1 LDLNTSDKKRNM
13 TNLQTP
19 PPLISEVTDFLPL
32 RKPTQ
37 TIAAW
42 ATALGFA
49 TTTLG
54 ISTPV
59 SAGVT
64 FPDVRGHWAQGCIE
78 DLADAGIV
86 QGYPDGRFKPD
97 NQLTRAEFAALVRR
111 AYPVADRSGSDR
123 PFFDVE
129 SQYWGYE
136 PIREA
141 QQTEFLAGY
150 PDGVFRP
157 EEPLLRVQALVALS
171 NGLGYSAQTLG
182 ISDLRQIYLDFDAI
196 PNYAFSAIAAATENR
211 LVVNYPDLR
220 VLNPQRPALRGE
232 VAAFLCQARAGDGRT
247 SSIPVQ
253 YVADIPNN
261 RGTFTETQRVG
272 GELVLAQLSY
282 QKQNFAYEDLR
293 LTVVR
298 GGVPVLEEALPV
310 QPESRNLGFQLKDL
324 DGDGDPELTIDFFV
338 NPPRCCSYSLIYRY
352 AAGQNRYIPLQYS
365 WDYKPPLV
373 KDLDRDGIPEFDGF
387 NSRFPFDFVSSYDDA
402 AFPKQVLQYRQGEM
416 FDVTRQYP
424 DVVRANADLLWKEYL
439 WRQDRDREVKGVL
452 AAYLVDKYA
461 LGEGDDGWQQV
472 RESYTGSDR
481 EQFLTRLRGA
491 LRRLGYSR

>member
-1 LDLNTSDKKRNM
+1 M
-13 TNLQTP
+13 TNLQTTH
-19 PPLISEVTDFLPL
+19 PLMSEVTDFLHL
-32 RKPTQ
+32 RRPANRL
-37 TIAAW
+37 AAW

-49 TTTLG
+49 TTTW
-54 ISTPV
+54 SFVPPA
-59 SAGVT
+59 SARVT
-64 FPDVRGHWAQGCIE
+64 FPDVQGHWAQGCIE

-97 NQLTRAEFAALVRR
+97 NWLTRAEFAALIRR
-111 AYPVADRSGSDR
+111 AYPVASQTGRER

-157 EEPLLRVQALVALS
+157 EEPLQRVQALVALS

-182 ISDLRQIYLDFDAI
+182 IADLRQVYLDFDAI
-196 PNYAFSAIAAATENR
+196 PNYALSAIAAATENR
-211 LVVNYPDLR
+211 LVVNYPDFR
-220 VLNPQRPALRGE
+220 VLNPQRSATRGE

-282 QKQNFAYEDLR
+282 QKQNFAYQDLR
-293 LTVVR
+293 LTIVR
-298 GGVPVLEEALPV
+298 GGVPVVEEALPI
-310 QPESRNLGFQLKDL
+310 QQESRNLGFQLKDL

-365 WDYKPPLV
+365 WDYQPPLV
-373 KDLDRDGIPEFDGF
+373 QDLDRDGIPEFDGF
-387 NSRFPFDFVSSYDDA
+387 NSRFTFDFVSSYDDA

-424 DVVRANADLLWKEYL
+424 DVVRENADLLWKEYL
-439 WRQDRDREVKGVL
+439 QRKAQNREVKGVL
-452 AAYLVDKYA
+452 AAYLADKYA
-461 LGEGDDGWQQV
+461 MGEGEEGWQQV
-472 RESYTGSDR
+472 RDNYVGSDR
-481 EQFLTRLRGA
+481 EQFLTRLRGS
-491 LRRLGYSR
+491 LRSLGYSR

>member
-1 LDLNTSDKKRNM
+1 M
-13 TNLQTP
+13 
-19 PPLISEVTDFLPL
+19 SEVTNFSPSN
-32 RKPTQ
+32 KPTQ
-37 TIAAW
+37 TIAAL

-54 ISTPV
+54 MASPAAAQI
-59 SAGVT
+59 T
-64 FPDVRGHWAQGCIE
+64 FPDIQGHWAQGCIE
-78 DLADAGIV
+78 DLADEGIV
-86 QGYPDGRFKPD
+86 QGYPNGRFEPD
-97 NQLTRAEFAALVRR
+97 NRLTRAEFAALVRR
-111 AYPVADRSGSDR
+111 AYPVAERTRSSQ

-141 QQTEFLAGY
+141 QQTAFLAGY

-157 EEPLLRVQALVALS
+157 EEPLQRVQALVALS
-171 NGLGYSAQTLG
+171 NGLGYSAQMLG
-182 ISDLRQIYLDFDAI
+182 TDDLRQIYLDVDAI
-196 PNYAFSAIAAATENR
+196 PSYALSAIAAATENR
-211 LVVNYPDLR
+211 LVVNYPNLR
-220 VLNPQRPALRGE
+220 VLNPERSATRGE

-253 YVADIPNN
+253 YVADIPNS
-261 RGTFTETQRVG
+261 RGSFTETQRVG

-282 QKQNFAYEDLR
+282 QKQNFSYQDLR

-298 GGVPVLEEALPV
+298 GGVAVVEEALPI
-310 QPESRNLGFQLKDL
+310 QQESRNLGFQLKDL
-324 DGDGDPELTIDFFV
+324 DGDGDPELIVDFFV

-365 WDYKPPLV
+365 WDYQPPV
-373 KDLDRDGIPEFDGF
+373 VQDLDRDGIPEFDGF
-387 NSRFPFDFVSSYDDA
+387 NSSFAFDFVSSYDDA

-424 DVVRANADLLWKEYL
+424 EAVRENADFLWKEYL
-439 WRQDRDREVKGVL
+439 QRQARNREVKGVL
-452 AAYLVDKYA
+452 AAYLADKYA
-461 LGEGDDGWQQV
+461 LGEGEDGWQQV
-472 RESYTGSDR
+472 RDSYTQSDR
-481 EQFLTRLRGA
+481 EQFLTRLRGS

>member
-1 LDLNTSDKKRNM
+1 M
-13 TNLQTP
+13 
-19 PPLISEVTDFLPL
+19 SEVMNFSLLHRPA
-32 RKPTQ
+32 K

-42 ATALGFA
+42 TTALGFA

-54 ISTPV
+54 MAFP
-59 SAGVT
+59 AWAKVT
-64 FPDVRGHWAQGCIE
+64 FPDIQGHWAQGCIE

-86 QGYPDGRFKPD
+86 QGYPDGRFKP
-97 NQLTRAEFAALVRR
+97 NNWLTRAEFAALVRR
-111 AYPVADRSGSDR
+111 AYPVADRTGSDR
-123 PFFDVE
+123 PFFDV
-129 SQYWGYE
+129 SNQYWGYE

-157 EEPLLRVQALVALS
+157 EEPLQRVQALVALS

-182 ISDLRQIYLDFDAI
+182 IADLRQIYLDVDAI
-196 PNYAFSAIAAATENR
+196 PDYALSAIAAATENR

-220 VLNPQRPALRGE
+220 VLNPQHSATRAE
-232 VAAFLCQARAGDGRT
+232 VAGFLCQARAGDGRT

-253 YVADIPNN
+253 YVADIPNS

-282 QKQNFAYEDLR
+282 QKQNFAYQDLR

-298 GGVPVLEEALPV
+298 GGVPVVEETLPI
-310 QPESRNLGFQLKDL
+310 QAESRNLGFQLKDL
-324 DGDGDPELTIDFFV
+324 DGDGDPELTLDFFV

-352 AAGQNRYIPLQYS
+352 AALQNRYVPLQYS

-387 NSRFPFDFVSSYDDA
+387 NSSFPFDFVSSYDDA

-424 DVVRANADLLWKEYL
+424 EAVRENANRLWQDYL
-439 WRQDRDREVKGVL
+439 RRQAQNLEVKGVL
-452 AAYLVDKYA
+452 AAYLADKYA
-461 LGEGDDGWQQV
+461 LGEGDEGWQQV
-472 RESYTGSDR
+472 RQSYTGSDR